1 MLRVLSDT
9 VGSADAQKVT
19 LLSLLDLSAASTI
32 HCSYC
37 DCSISLGFL
46 RWLTSLLNGRTQQIA
61 YAGLVSAMHSVFFS
75 VP

>member
-32 HCSYC
+32 HCSC